1 MGARE
6 SEIGRLWDQFLKV
19 YYTPQGLPRA
29 RQLAEQLATALGDYT
44 PECPDK
50 THVHP
55 WILVWEARGN
65 LQEAIRLAGR
75 DIAGKRAELEAGDF
89 DRHPRLLLDAVEYLR
104 DSLTFQAERYVK
116 VGNKEKARDCLRE
129 VYALCERYGIRPDE
143 DVQSLSQQLN
153 EAK

>member
-1 MGARE
+1 MSAKE
-6 SEIGRLWDQFLKV
+6 DEVERLWEQLLEV
-19 YYTPQGLPRA
+19 YHTPQGLPRA
-29 RQLAEQLATALGDYT
+29 RQLAEQLATALGEYT

-75 DIAGKRAELEAGDF
+75 DIAGKRAELQAGDF
-89 DRHPRLLLDAVEYLR
+89 DPYPRLLLKTVEYLR

-116 VGNKEKARDCLRE
+116 IGNKEKARDCLRE

-143 DVQSLSQQLN
+143 DVQSLFQQVN